1 MPLVR
6 SISTRQAPVCTVHEP
21 KVKVDLT
28 KYVESHR
35 FMFDEVF
42 GQDSTNLDVYTRT
55 CAPLVSFALNKGKA
69 TCFAYGQTGSGKT
82 FTVSFWFLCVSHVTI
97 LNFTVALSSLLSIS
111 CVSLCR

>member
-1 MPLVR
+1 M
-6 SISTRQAPVCTVHEP
+6 CTVHEP

-82 FTVSFWFLCVSHVTI
+82 FTVSFWFLCVSYISMLFSRLPDHLSYQNHV
-97 LNFTVALSSLLSIS
+97 FLSADDGS
-111 CVSLCR
+111 RRW